1 MLNDITIQGRIC
13 NDVTLRY
20 TQSQK
25 PVASFT
31 LAVERDFAPTGEK
44 KETDFPHITAW
55 NNLATF
61 CDKYLSKGNMII
73 VRGRLQSREWT
84 DKHDQKRTEWE
95 IVADNIYF
103 CESKKS
109 EQKPVNVSYDE
120 PTKSAFT
127 EMADSDGEL
136 PF

>member
-103 CESKKS
+103 CESKKKDAS
-109 EQKPVNVSYDE
+109 PKAVDVSA
-120 PTKSAFT
+120 SAF
-127 EMADSDGEL
+127 EDLDDSGDL